1 MTHARIS
8 QTLFQIHTSLT
19 GILMADRPDISPEL
33 LERLEDTEEMLNAVR
48 NELALVDLL
57 PSPAL

>member
-1 MTHARIS
+1 MTHAKIS
-8 QTLFQIHTSLT
+8 QALFQIHSSLT
-19 GILMADRPDISPEL
+19 GILMADSPEISAEL

-48 NELALVDLL
+48 NELALVDAL